1 MPKNHSQYD
10 IKIGNVSP
18 EQWTFHKFSFTGL
31 HEPHLKFK
39 FRVFSGNVFAVF
51 AREEKPPGFATP
63 ASNHYTKVIE
73 PAEQVQH
80 KGEEILFCNA
90 SDRVKYIGVF
100 VSLCVH
106 AASHRGR
113 PQRTD
118 TRSRAGIWRPS
129 TRSRPTRTGKHTC
142 GCAGSRQD

>member
-18 EQWTFHKFSFTGL
+18 EQWTFHKFSFTGS

-51 AREEKPPGFATP
+51 AREENPPGFATP

-100 VSLCVH
+100 GGDL
-106 AASHRGR
+106 AAEYEITADAYR
-113 PQRTD
+113 
-118 TRSRAGIWRPS
+118 
-129 TRSRPTRTGKHTC
+129 
-142 GCAGSRQD
+142 